1 MQVGRRGGTGKACT
15 LRGGEF
21 HSSLAV
27 YGGIIIVLYAHTTLQ
42 VPYQSTI

>member
-27 YGGIIIVLYAHTTLQ
+27 YGGINVLYVHTTLQ

>member
-1 MQVGRRGGTGKACT
+1 MQVGRRGGTGQACT

-27 YGGIIIVLYAHTTLQ
+27 YGGIIVLYTPHYGYPINQ
-42 VPYQSTI
+42 PYE